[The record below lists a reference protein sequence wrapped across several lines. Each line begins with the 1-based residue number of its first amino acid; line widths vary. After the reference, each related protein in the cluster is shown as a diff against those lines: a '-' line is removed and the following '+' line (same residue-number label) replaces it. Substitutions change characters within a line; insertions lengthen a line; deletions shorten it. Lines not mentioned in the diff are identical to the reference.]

1 MTSTVLLVDDHSV
14 FRKGLRLMLE
24 EEQDL
29 EVVGEAG
36 DGREAIDLFMELR
49 PDVVVMDISMNGL
62 SGIEATDTIISE
74 APETAIVAL
83 SIHSGKRYVEGM
95 LGAGAK
101 GYILKD
107 SAPEDLVEGIRTV
120 TRGEVFLSPQIAEI
134 VVSGFRESLVP
145 ASSAAGIEKLTV
157 TDQEVLRL
165 LVDGES
171 DAQIAASLLLDQD
184 TVVASRRRL
193 FTQYGV
199 QDVTALAES
208 IRAGGMLAGESA
220 DEKAVLPSVESDATM
235 RRIRRTKLYPPLVPH
250 DHVHR
255 PRLIE
260 ILDASFQA
268 PLTLVSA
275 PAGYGKSQMCSSWLQ
290 MCDLRSAWLSL
301 DDDDDDLRRF
311 LEYVLAAVGG
321 LFPEALDDTQSLV
334 DAAPLPPVSVVAETL
349 ANDLDQIEERFVLV
363 LDDLHRVRSRPVH
376 DLLTEL
382 LKYPPRSLHLV
393 VITRRD
399 PSLPMATL
407 RANGR
412 VFEVRTR
419 QLRFTDAEA
428 AVLLENFTGLRVSG
442 KALAQVQRQMEGWVA
457 GLRLVALALRHA
469 DNADALL
476 TSMSGEFGNIREY
489 LLREVLAVQTL
500 ETRDWMLKTSILD
513 RFCGPLCTALCLGD
527 SPQLEFDPQGAEFP
541 RALERSNLFTI
552 PLDSDGRWYR
562 YHHLFQE
569 LLSIELKRRYGADE
583 IAELHSRAAVWFEN
597 NGLIDEAI
605 GHSLAGGDPANAAE
619 IVKRHVRQEMRGGSW
634 STIKEWL
641 EKLPESEI
649 LSRLELL
656 VGRAFT
662 HAFSAEFMMVPAILD
677 RIDDLTMGDS
687 TAPFLSREVA
697 AFRGVCA
704 LHAGDGARALE
715 HFDQALDRDLAGHP
729 NLGAMIDAHFMV
741 ASQMEGRSE
750 QARATAHKWLD
761 EEPANDHR
769 AVFLRH
775 GLRLLHYL
783 NGDLEQ
789 VSGGLAATRKL
800 ATDMGLD
807 NTIAWCDYLSGTVLL
822 QRGLISEA
830 ILHLEACVE
839 RKYRHWKQ
847 CAIDAQAALAVAHQA
862 NGSPEEAAQALK
874 SLREFVT
881 YSDSPQS
888 IFADSCETRLQI
900 MQGQLEPGGWW
911 SEGPASSTT
920 APMFFFLDVPHITRC
935 RALIADGS
943 EASLNA
949 ANTLLQQFLELNE
962 SHHNM
967 VRQIELRVLQA
978 AAFDKQADPDNAL
991 TALGRAVELATPGG
1005 FVFPFLEPGKPMLD
1019 LLRRFRET
1027 AHHTA
1032 HVEHILHVSTEQT
1045 ADKARAQPRHRPES
1059 QPLVA
1064 QLTNRETEVLEL
1076 LAQRLLDKEISARL
1090 HISAS
1095 TVNSHCKNIYQKLD
1109 VSNRR
1114 QAVATATELGLLDG
1128 DRD

>member
-1 MTSTVLLVDDHSV
+1 MTSTVLLVDDHSGL
-14 FRKGLRLMLE
+14 RKGLRLMLE

-49 PDVVVMDISMNGL
+49 PDVVVMDISMKGL

-134 VVSGFRESLVP
+134 VVSGFRESLGP

-184 TVVASRRRL
+184 TVVASRCRL

-199 QDVTALAES
+199 RDVTALAES
-208 IRAGGMLAGESA
+208 IREGGMLAGETA
-220 DEKAVLPSVESDATM
+220 DEKTVKPSVSSGATM
-235 RRIRRTKLYPPLVPH
+235 RRIRRTKLYPPLVPQ
-250 DHVHR
+250 DHVRR

-260 ILDASFQA
+260 IFDASFQA

-290 MCDLRSAWLSL
+290 MCGLRSAWLSL
-301 DDDDDDLRRF
+301 DDEDDDLRRF
-311 LEYVLAAVGG
+311 LEYVLAAVSS
-321 LFPEALDDTQSLV
+321 LFPEALDDTRSLV
-334 DAAPLPPVSVVAETL
+334 DAAPLPPVSTLAETL
-349 ANDLDQIEERFVLV
+349 ANDLDRIDERFILV
-363 LDDLHRVRSRPVH
+363 LDDLHRIRGRPVH

-382 LKYPPRSLHLV
+382 LKYPPRTLHLV

-399 PSLPMATL
+399 PSLPIATL
-407 RANGR
+407 RADGR

-419 QLRFTDAEA
+419 ELRFTDAET
-428 AVLLENFTGLRVSG
+428 AVLLENLTGLRISG

-476 TSMSGEFGNIREY
+476 TGMSGEFGNIREY

-500 ETRDWMLKTSILD
+500 DTQDWMLKTSILD

-562 YHHLFQE
+562 YHHLLQE
-569 LLSIELKRRYGADE
+569 LLSVELKRRYGTDK
-583 IAELHSRAAVWFEN
+583 IAELHSRAAVWFER

-605 GHSLAGGDPANAAE
+605 GHSLASGDPASAAE
-619 IVKRHVRQEMRGGSW
+619 IVKRHVRQEMTGGSW
-634 STIKEWL
+634 HTIKEWL
-641 EKLPESEI
+641 AKLPESEI
-649 LSRLELL
+649 HSRSELL

-662 HAFSAEFMMVPAILD
+662 HAFGGEFRKVPPILD
-677 RIDDLTMGDS
+677 RIDDLRTGDAIAPTLS
-687 TAPFLSREVA
+687 TEVA

-704 LHAGDGARALE
+704 IHAGDGARALE
-715 HFDQALDRDLAGHP
+715 HFEQALDRDLAGHP

-750 QARATAHKWLD
+750 RARAAARTWLE
-761 EEPANDHR
+761 EEPASDHLT
-769 AVFLRH
+769 VFLRH
-775 GLRLLHYL
+775 GMRLLHYL
-783 NGDLEQ
+783 NGDLDQ
-789 VSGGLAATRKL
+789 VGRGLAATRQL
-800 ATDMGLD
+800 ATDMDLD
-807 NTIAWCDYLSGTVLL
+807 NTIAWCDYLSGTVFL
-822 QRGLISEA
+822 QRGLIVEA
-830 ILHLEACVE
+830 IPHLVACVE

-847 CAIDAQAALAVAHQA
+847 CAIDAQAALALAHQA
-862 NGSPEEAAQALK
+862 HGSAERAVQALQ

-900 MQGQLEPGGWW
+900 MQGQLDPGGWW
-911 SEGPASSTT
+911 SEGPTNSST
-920 APMFFFLDVPHITRC
+920 APMFFFIDVPSITRC

-943 EASLNA
+943 EDNLNDSI
-949 ANTLLQQFLELNE
+949 TLLQRFLELNE
-962 SHHNM
+962 GHHNM
-967 VRQIELRVLQA
+967 IRQIELWSLLAV
-978 AAFDKQADPDNAL
+978 AFDKQGETDSATGALERAIDARWLRISVPRARKTNARSITKIQGDGSPHRARRAHPQRDHCPGHGQDSRPNPPPDRNSTTRGAADQPRDGSSGAVG
-991 TALGRAVELATPGG
+991 AASVGQGDLGQA
-1005 FVFPFLEPGKPMLD
+1005 
-1019 LLRRFRET
+1019 
-1027 AHHTA
+1027 AHLG
-1032 HVEHILHVSTEQT
+1032 VNRQLPLQEHLP
-1045 ADKARAQPRHRPES
+1045 KARCLKPAAGGRHSDRAGSPRW
-1059 QPLVA
+1059 
-1064 QLTNRETEVLEL
+1064 
-1076 LAQRLLDKEISARL
+1076 
-1090 HISAS
+1090 
-1095 TVNSHCKNIYQKLD
+1095 
-1109 VSNRR
+1109 
-1114 QAVATATELGLLDG
+1114 
-1128 DRD
+1128 